1 MMRDFTGK
9 LEAQRQG
16 NKLKA
21 KVAYMVHDYITT
33 GTVDVL

>member
-9 LEAQRQG
+9 VEAG